1 MKKYTFFLFAMFA
14 SMPYVGFSQNNN
26 IKKSR
31 EKFLAV
37 SQSFLY
43 AVRTGEEIQ
52 PYIDTLANADI
63 DLLTAELNQDN
74 HRKAFWLNIYNAFT
88 QVLLS
93 QDKSLYKKR
102 SQFFTSKRFKIAG
115 YNLSLD
121 DMEHGILRR
130 SKIKWSLGHLNKLFT
145 GSFEKR
151 LRVNQL
157 DYRIHFAL
165 NCGAKS
171 CPPIAFYT
179 DTAIDTQLDLATR
192 VYLLKEVKYDADK
205 NTVQLPAIMSW
216 FRRDFGGKKKMIS
229 LLQNLGIIPNQQN
242 PRVRFMAYNWELH
255 LSNYVQD

>member
-1 MKKYTFFLFAMFA
+1 MKKYAFFLLAIFAI
-14 SMPYVGFSQNNN
+14 MPYVGRSNNNN
-26 IKKSR
+26 IKKGP
-31 EKFLAV
+31 ENFLAV

-43 AVRTGEEIQ
+43 AVRTGEDSQ
-52 PYIDTLANADI
+52 PFIDKLASADI

-74 HRKAFWLNIYNAFT
+74 RRKAFWLNIYNAFT
-88 QVLLS
+88 QVLLA
-93 QDKSLYKKR
+93 QNKSLYKNR
-102 SQFFTSKRFKIAG
+102 GQFFSGKRFKIAG

-121 DMEHGILRR
+121 EVEHGILRR
-130 SKIKWSLGHLNKLFT
+130 SKIKWSLGHLHKLFP

-151 LRVNQL
+151 FRVNQL

-179 DTAIDTQLDLATR
+179 DTAIDTQLDLATS

-229 LLQNLGIIPNQQN
+229 ILRDLGIIPNQHA
-242 PRVRFMAYNWELH
+242 PRIRFASYSWELY
-255 LSNYVQD
+255 LSNYTKD